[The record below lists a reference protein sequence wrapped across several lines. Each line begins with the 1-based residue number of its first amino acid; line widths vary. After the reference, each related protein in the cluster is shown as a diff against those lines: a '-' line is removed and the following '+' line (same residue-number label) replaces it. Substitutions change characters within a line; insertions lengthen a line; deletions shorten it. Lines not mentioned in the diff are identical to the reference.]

1 MMISIYRT
9 PSIDQS
15 SHNFSPSFVLFTSLQ
30 SLFLQCVR
38 RPAPESTPFCMASLK
53 GLLAPRL
60 FAPPEPATFDGI
72 EMLPVRAAGL
82 VICYVGAPDYIVA
95 VCMFPVLPWVLAILA
110 ASAKL
115 LFAAPEAPAGPLALG
130 DIREKRVDLRPPA
143 VVKPN

>member
-1 MMISIYRT
+1 
-9 PSIDQS
+9 
-15 SHNFSPSFVLFTSLQ
+15 
-30 SLFLQCVR
+30 
-38 RPAPESTPFCMASLK
+38 MASLK

-60 FAPPEPATFDGI
+60 FAPPDPATFDGI